1 MAKFSTAPRLR
12 PDAPT
17 ATTGPSSR
25 AAWAMALL
33 YLGHLVSIDY
43 VASALP
49 ILVRA
54 GGGSLHQVALF
65 GYVMVLWS
73 TRFAVAPLL
82 DRLAARR
89 FSYRLQLLVFRLLV
103 LVSLSTLLFTRSWP
117 ALAGCGVAVGLFSGW
132 ERAAGDALAVRAAP
146 ARHRSRLSAAES
158 MGILLGTAIGGGV
171 ALTLGYRTAVLL
183 ILAIGVVTAVPV
195 LLLRERP
202 EATGAVAAE
211 AVGASPAQEGAAARS
226 GARLIGLLAVAGLT
240 LNWLGVG
247 LAHKLTSVLMVDQH
261 LSPRTIGAFMGTA
274 GLAMSFVGALL
285 WIPVRRLPRPRL
297 VLAVV
302 CGEALSCALLIAAAA
317 LHAAP
322 LTLFSVLVSRVSYAT
337 FSALST
343 LLAFTLTRQDRPAT
357 QVACFTAIPFLISHL
372 AIAQLV
378 PLAGP
383 KALGY
388 SAVFAGATVLT
399 LLSAA
404 FLAEAVRRHHRA
416 DTSGD
421 AEADAEADT
430 AIAAGV
436 GAEAGTE
443 ADAGLDSDSARP
455 VSAAAK

>member
-1 MAKFSTAPRLR
+1 MAKFSPAFRFR
-12 PDAPT
+12 PDAPIPTTAADTPT
-17 ATTGPSSR
+17 ATTAAPSR
-25 AAWAMALL
+25 ASWAMALL

-49 ILVRA
+49 VLVRA

-73 TRFAVAPLL
+73 TRFVVAPVL

-89 FSYRLQLLVFRLLV
+89 FSYRLQLLAFRLLV
-103 LVSLSTLLFTRSWP
+103 LIALSTLLLTRSWP
-117 ALAGCGVAVGLFSGW
+117 ALAACGVAVGLFSGW
-132 ERAAGDALAVRAAP
+132 ERAAGDALVMRAAP

-183 ILAIGVVTAVPV
+183 VLAIGVVTAVPV

-202 EATGAVAAE
+202 EDAAE
-211 AVGASPAQEGAAARS
+211 PAAAARAQDRTAAGS
-226 GARLIGLLAVAGLT
+226 GTRLIGLLAVAGLT

-317 LHAAP
+317 LHAAS

-343 LLAFTLTRQDRPAT
+343 LLAFTLTRQNRPAT
-357 QVACFTAIPFLISHL
+357 QVACFTAIPFLVSHL

-383 KALGY
+383 KSLGY
-388 SAVFAGATVLT
+388 PAVFAGATVLT

-416 DTSGD
+416 TAPID
-421 AEADAEADT
+421 ADAD
-430 AIAAGV
+430 
-436 GAEAGTE
+436 GASAGTPLPGG
-443 ADAGLDSDSARP
+443 ASP
-455 VSAAAK
+455 VPAAAP

>member
-1 MAKFSTAPRLR
+1 MAKFPAAFRLR
-12 PDAPT
+12 PDAPVATTTTPSPATT
-17 ATTGPSSR
+17 ATAGAPSR
-25 AAWAMALL
+25 ASWAMALL

-49 ILVRA
+49 VLVRA

-65 GYVMVLWS
+65 GYVTVLWS
-73 TRFAVAPLL
+73 TRFVIAPVL
-82 DRLAARR
+82 DRLADWR
-89 FSYRLQLLVFRLLV
+89 FSYRLQLLAFRLLV
-103 LVSLSTLLFTRSWP
+103 LVALSLLLLTRSWP
-117 ALAGCGVAVGLFSGW
+117 ALAACGVAVGLFSGW
-132 ERAAGDALAVRAAP
+132 ERAAGDALVMRVAP

-183 ILAIGVVTAVPV
+183 VLAIGVVTAVPV
-195 LLLRERP
+195 LLLRERAGAAGG
-202 EATGAVAAE
+202 ETGARDRTAA
-211 AVGASPAQEGAAARS
+211 GSGTPDRTAAGP
-226 GARLIGLLAVAGLT
+226 GARLVGLLAVAGLT

-261 LSPRTIGAFMGTA
+261 LSPKTIGAFMGTA
-274 GLAMSFVGALL
+274 GLAMSIVGALL

-343 LLAFTLTRQDRPAT
+343 LLAFTLTRQERPAT
-357 QVACFTAIPFLISHL
+357 QVACFTAIPFLVSHL

-388 SAVFAGATVLT
+388 PAVFAGATVLT
-399 LLSAA
+399 LFSAV
-404 FLAEAVRRHHRA
+404 FLAEAVRRHHR
-416 DTSGD
+416 
-421 AEADAEADT
+421 
-430 AIAAGV
+430 GV
-436 GAEAGTE
+436 GAGSGVGPDGGGGGLRAG
-443 ADAGLDSDSARP
+443 
-455 VSAAAK
+455 AAAVPAAAS

>member
-1 MAKFSTAPRLR
+1 MAKISTAFRLR
-12 PDAPT
+12 PDDPT
-17 ATTGPSSR
+17 ATPGAPSR
-25 AAWAMALL
+25 ASWAMALL

-49 ILVRA
+49 VLVRA

-65 GYVMVLWS
+65 GYVTVLWS
-73 TRFAVAPLL
+73 TRFVVAPVL
-82 DRLAARR
+82 DRLAARW

-103 LVSLSTLLFTRSWP
+103 LISLSTLLFTRSWP
-117 ALAGCGVAVGLFSGW
+117 ALAVCGVAVGLFSGW
-132 ERAAGDALAVRAAP
+132 ERAAGDALVMRVAP

-183 ILAIGVVTAVPV
+183 ILVIGVVTAVPV
-195 LLLRERP
+195 LLLRERA
-202 EATGAVAAE
+202 EGTGE
-211 AVGASPAQEGAAARS
+211 AAAAVIDQDRTAAGS

-357 QVACFTAIPFLISHL
+357 QVACFTAIPFLVSHL
-372 AIAQLV
+372 AITQLV

-383 KALGY
+383 KSLGY
-388 SAVFAGATVLT
+388 PTVLAGATVLT

-416 DTSGD
+416 AAPAASAAVGD
-421 AEADAEADT
+421 KS
-430 AIAAGV
+430 
-436 GAEAGTE
+436 AGT
-443 ADAGLDSDSARP
+443 RP
-455 VSAAAK
+455 VPAAVP